1 MEGESE
7 KNIQNSTVTG
17 ERHTKETKGKNTHT
31 QCVGCR

>member
-17 ERHTKETKGKNTHT
+17 ERHTKETKGKKHTHT
-31 QCVGCR
+31 VCGM